1 MLPMHWMRCLG
12 GNVGSLLVIFYV
24 IETWL
29 FAVIDTV
36 AVKYRES
43 EVNHGCLCK
52 GRILGNLVL
61 LKKMVTAMND
71 LCNDFNF
78 FYCSEK
84 GSQVQSMENS
94 HLSHCC
100 SESLFLDFKCE
111 RPTSLGIKVASLAKI
126 LKCAA
131 KLILANFGG
140 KLAPT
145 LSAYHASRFLL
156 TRH

>member
-12 GNVGSLLVIFYV
+12 SNVGSLLVIFYV

-71 LCNDFNF
+71 ICKDFNF
-78 FYCSEK
+78 LDCSK
-84 GSQVQSMENS
+84 KSLQVQSMDNFHIAFVS
-94 HLSHCC
+94 LLFR
-100 SESLFLDFKCE
+100 ESAFSDFKM
-111 RPTSLGIKVASLAKI
+111 
-126 LKCAA
+126 
-131 KLILANFGG
+131 
-140 KLAPT
+140 
-145 LSAYHASRFLL
+145 
-156 TRH
+156 